1 MSVPAV
7 NKLHAITGA
16 GPREEA
22 AVAAD
27 RVVEGAPRAVSI
39 LDYQRNDKL
48 FAGEWSATIG
58 AWRVA
63 YDEWEFCHV
72 LEGVCE
78 LETSDG
84 EKRRFQAG
92 DSFIIEPG
100 FKGVWRVIEPM
111 RKRFVVRYD

>member
-1 MSVPAV
+1 M
-7 NKLHAITGA
+7 NKVHVINGGGA
-16 GPREEA
+16 REEKP
-22 AVAAD
+22 VDAD
-27 RVVEGAPRAVSI
+27 RLVEGAPRTVST
-39 LDYQRNDKL
+39 LDYARNDKL

-63 YDEWEFCHV
+63 YDEWEFCHL